1 MNTGLQEKLAGL
13 PTVGE
18 VFIGRVSNLEN
29 EKWKVYQD
37 NELAYWRKK
46 YASGYYPDCKESFH
60 RILSR
65 FGVNANYF
73 SARKVLEVGCGP
85 QGFSASLVQLAE
97 KQPTTHVIIDP
108 LLDKYQNFEAFSLF
122 GKETIKIACMGE
134 NIPVPSAFF
143 DIVIC
148 QNVLDHVNEPSAVIN
163 EIHRTLRKGG
173 GALISVHIL
182 SPCLRPFEMVLKK
195 LDKNHPHHFT
205 HEQVLSLFSKFEII
219 DDHSLLLYRDNPRI
233 RTDSPTSLKTF
244 LATIFLRT
252 TYLRVRKT

>member
-1 MNTGLQEKLAGL
+1 MHTDLQGKLAGL

-46 YASGYYPDCKESFH
+46 YASEYYPDYKESFH
-60 RILSR
+60 RFLSR

-73 SARKVLEVGCGP
+73 STRKVLEIGCGP

-97 KQPTTHVIIDP
+97 KQPTTHVIIDS
-108 LLDKYQNFEAFSLF
+108 LLDKYQDFEAFSLF
-122 GKETIKIACMGE
+122 GKDTIKIASMGE
-134 NIPVPSAFF
+134 NIPVPSDFF

-148 QNVLDHVNEPSAVIN
+148 QNVLDYVDEPSAVIN

-173 GALISVHIL
+173 VALISVHIL
-182 SPCLRPFEMVLKK
+182 SPCLGPFEMVLKK

-219 DDHSLLLYRDNPRI
+219 DDHSLLLYRDNPKI
-233 RTDSPTSLKTF
+233 MKDSPKSLKTF
-244 LATIFLRT
+244 LARRFLSTI
-252 TYLRVRKT
+252 YLKVQKI

>member
-1 MNTGLQEKLAGL
+1 MNTDLQKTLVGL
-13 PTVGE
+13 PMVGE
-18 VFIGRVSNLEN
+18 VFNGRVSNLEN
-29 EKWKVYQD
+29 EKWKVFQD

-46 YASGYYPDCKESFH
+46 YASGYYPDYKESFH
-60 RILSR
+60 RFLSR
-65 FGVNANYF
+65 FGVNANCF
-73 SARKVLEVGCGP
+73 SASKLMEIGCGP

-122 GKETIKIACMGE
+122 GKDTIKIACMGE

-143 DIVIC
+143 DIVMC
-148 QNVLDHVNEPSAVIN
+148 QNVLDHVDEPSAVIN
-163 EIHRTLRKGG
+163 EIHRTLRKNGM
-173 GALISVHIL
+173 ALISVHIL
-182 SPCLRPFEMVLKK
+182 PPCFRLFETVLKK

-205 HEQVLSLFSKFEII
+205 HEHVLSLFSKFEII
-219 DDHSLLLYRDNPRI
+219 DDHSRLLYRDNPRI

-252 TYLRVRKT
+252 TYLKVRKP